1 MSTIEFESAQHVK
14 VEYELAST
22 LQRVAGSMIDVV
34 MFIIYFVILNL
45 VLGLSN
51 IFASTGSELFFTLLV
66 IKLPWI
72 LYNPVIEYI
81 THGQSLG
88 KYIMGIRV
96 VRLKVSVQ
104 VCVKSLPVGFS
115 KVILYG
121 SALIF

>member
-34 MFIIYFVILNL
+34 MFIIYFVILNI

-72 LYNPVIEYI
+72 LYTY
-81 THGQSLG
+81 T
-88 KYIMGIRV
+88 
-96 VRLKVSVQ
+96 
-104 VCVKSLPVGFS
+104 VKF
-115 KVILYG
+115 YNHQ
-121 SALIF
+121 